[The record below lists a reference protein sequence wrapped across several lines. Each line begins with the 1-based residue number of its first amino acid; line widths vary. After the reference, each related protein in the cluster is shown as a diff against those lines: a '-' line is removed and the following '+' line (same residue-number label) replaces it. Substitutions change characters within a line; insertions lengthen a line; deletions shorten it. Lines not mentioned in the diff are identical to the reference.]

1 MKKNCN
7 TFFLYYSKNTELVDL
22 KYKPVC
28 GWDSR
33 DIKHIPE
40 GGEKD
45 VTFANGVRN

>member
-33 DIKHIPE
+33 DIKLIKLSGLKAPLKR
-40 GGEKD
+40 GYY
-45 VTFANGVRN
+45 V